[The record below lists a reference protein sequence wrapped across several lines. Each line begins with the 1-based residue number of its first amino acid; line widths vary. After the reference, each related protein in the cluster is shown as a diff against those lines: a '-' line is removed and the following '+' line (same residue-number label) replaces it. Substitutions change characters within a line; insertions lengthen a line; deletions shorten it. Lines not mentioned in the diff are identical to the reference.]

1 MTRSLPLA
9 LKWILLLAVSVLLV
23 PCCYGIIFE
32 AVVLRNYATRPKW
45 HEITT
50 PVPPTVVQDVCQKL
64 NLPGDRRLCRPG
76 AVVYAPELFP
86 FIKRA
91 FTPGV
96 TTYEEIE
103 QALGQYRYHC
113 EEPVTYPGLGLTL
126 FRCWYDFNQDH
137 VFPFVFSFTDDG
149 VLETIFADPYG
160 D

>member
-1 MTRSLPLA
+1 MTRTLPLA
-9 LKWILLLAVSVLLV
+9 VKWALLLAVSVLLV
-23 PCCYGIIFE
+23 PCCIVMIYE
-32 AVVLRNYATRPKW
+32 ALVLRNYAARPKW

-50 PVPPTVVQDVCQKL
+50 PVPPAVVQDVCQKL
-64 NLPGDRRLCRPG
+64 KLPSDHRLCSPE
-76 AVVYAPELFP
+76 AIVYAPEFFP
-86 FIKRA
+86 FIKAA

-113 EEPVTYPGLGLTL
+113 EEPVTYPSLGLTL

-137 VFPFVFSFTDDG
+137 VFPFAFSFTDDG
-149 VLETIFADPYG
+149 VLETIYADPYG